1 MTARTPRQRQ
11 RTSPSPGSSSSD
23 SKALSKSKRH
33 RRATA
38 QASDSSAAAF
48 QKALVGVILEAAFDL
63 AGTHTRDSRPA
74 SVTRAELV
82 HFLRGAKGPPPGRTR
97 NYALLEALPA
107 RWLGEVVERLVE
119 TGYLEVDDQAL
130 HRVRVGSLG
139 TRASLQ
145 VPAKSSD
152 GRVTKLPEDLFP
164 RSPRLGEHTDVEEAL
179 RELRRRLA
187 ASADCAPY
195 VVFPNG
201 TLAVLAA
208 RRPGS
213 LAELATIAGLGE
225 KRIRLWG
232 KRILATLRR
241 CH

>member
-1 MTARTPRQRQ
+1 MTARTPRQHQ
-11 RTSPSPGSSSSD
+11 RKPPASGNSASD
-23 SKALSKSKRH
+23 RKARSKPKRH
-33 RRATA
+33 R
-38 QASDSSAAAF
+38 QPNEHESDSSAAAF
-48 QKALVGVILEAAFDL
+48 QSALVRVILEAALDL
-63 AGTHTRDSRPA
+63 GGTRTQDSRPA
-74 SVTRAELV
+74 SVTRAELL
-82 HFLRGAKGPPPGRTR
+82 HFLRGAKQPPAGRTR

-130 HRVRVGSLG
+130 SRVRVGSLG
-139 TRASLQ
+139 TAASSQ
-145 VPAKSSD
+145 VRGKPARQD
-152 GRVTKLPEDLFP
+152 VPKLPENLFP
-164 RSPRLGEHTDVEEAL
+164 RRPRLGEHTDVEEAL

-201 TLAVLAA
+201 TLAMLAA
-208 RRPGS
+208 RRPAS

-241 CH
+241 CR